1 MYVCIVLCIYIY
13 MHLYLYL
20 ALYPYIYAPIHL
32 YIYTSTPVRTRLYT
46 YRDVCLPIYLSIV
59 WHHSTQ
65 ILEAC
70 PATNSSDQED
80 LIRREHLR
88 RPDVVSFARSQS
100 PSSAPQSPRLSPVRE
115 MQERCCFPDAVE
127 NFCGEGCSAFSL
139 QVAEGSRVK

>member
-1 MYVCIVLCIYIY
+1 MYRSVYIYICIYTYISLCIHVS
-13 MHLYLYL
+13 MHLY
-20 ALYPYIYAPIHL
+20 ICTSIHL
-32 YIYTSTPVRTRLYT
+32 HLYVYTHIEMS
-46 YRDVCLPIYLSIV
+46 VCHLSIYLSIV